1 MKHTSICLTNE
12 MKAKVAATGRPM
24 NTIVREALESY
35 FSSGLPVEPADRKT
49 QENFKRLLA
58 SNETRQYFGNC
69 IREELTRLLNEPR

>member
-49 QENFKRLLA
+49 QENF
-58 SNETRQYFGNC
+58 
-69 IREELTRLLNEPR
+69 